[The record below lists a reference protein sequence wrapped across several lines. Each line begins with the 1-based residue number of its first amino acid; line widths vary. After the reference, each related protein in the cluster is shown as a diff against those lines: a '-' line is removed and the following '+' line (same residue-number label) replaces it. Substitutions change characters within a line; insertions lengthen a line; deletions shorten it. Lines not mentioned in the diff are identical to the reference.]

1 MFYTTLVHA
10 NTNNPA
16 FFHSESHTTFKSVK
30 TFNNE
35 NEAMNAIVVLSNT
48 TYPII

>member
-30 TFNNE
+30 TFNE